1 MIIKLLRSVCG
12 YVSFVGE
19 GGFPERFLN
28 LCARGRVRVWGTC
41 AYEEKITGFTTAD
54 GYKRLRHIAKKSG
67 VKLRLGERYGL
78 PFFIR
83 RNRNRGGLL
92 LGAVLGV
99 ALLCVLSQRIWFI
112 QVKGNETIS
121 DTQIVQQFEQFGV
134 CVGVKGE
141 SINSTVI
148 QNEAYST
155 LADYS
160 WLAVNVKGSTAT
172 IEVREKNDAPDV
184 VDKNAPCNI
193 VAARDGIIIR
203 LEVYDGIKEISDG
216 YPVVE
221 GDLLVNGITQ
231 NEDKSSVLR
240 HAQGKCL
247 ASTLHNIEV
256 FVPYKNEY
264 FVFDRNG
271 YTSYTLSLFGKNI
284 PLGRLK
290 EPSGDYKHFETEK
303 FIKTAG
309 VTLPFGIIKQENKGY
324 YKTEVT
330 LDKEQALV
338 LAGQSFAEKAES
350 ELGNATV
357 VDRAVDTEYTLDGV
371 KITGAFV
378 CREDIAKEEAINLDE
393 QN

>member
-1 MIIKLLRSVCG
+1 MIIKLLRSACG
-12 YVSFVGE
+12 YVSFVGD

-28 LCARGRVRVWGTC
+28 LCARGGVRVWGTC
-41 AYEEKITGFTTAD
+41 AYEERITGFTTAD
-54 GYKRLRHIAKKSG
+54 GYKKLRHIAKKSG
-67 VKLRLGERYGL
+67 VRLRLGERYGL

-83 RNRNRGGLL
+83 RNRNRWGLL

-112 QVKGNETIS
+112 QVEGNETVS

-134 CVGVKGE
+134 CIGVKGD
-141 SINSTVI
+141 SINATVI

-155 LADYS
+155 LAEYS

-193 VAARDGIIIR
+193 VAARDGVIIR
-203 LEVYDGIKEISDG
+203 LEAYDGIKETSDG

-221 GDLLVNGITQ
+221 GDLLINGITQ

-247 ASTLHNIEV
+247 ASTVHKTEA

-264 FVFDRNG
+264 FVFDGGG
-271 YTSYTLSLFGKNI
+271 YTCYTLCVFGKEI
-284 PLGRLK
+284 PLGKLK
-290 EPSGDYKHFETEK
+290 EPSGEYKHFETEK
-303 FIKTAG
+303 YIRIAG
-309 VTLPFGIIKQENKGY
+309 VTLPFGVIKQENKGCH
-324 YKTEVT
+324 KTEVI
-330 LDKEQALV
+330 LDKEQALT
-338 LAGQSFAEKAES
+338 LAGQSFAEKTDAE
-350 ELGNATV
+350 LQNATV
-357 VDRAVDTEYTLDGV
+357 VDRSVETEYTQDGV
-371 KITGAFV
+371 KITGVFV
-378 CREDIAKEEAINLDE
+378 CREDIAREEAIKVE
-393 QN
+393 TQN